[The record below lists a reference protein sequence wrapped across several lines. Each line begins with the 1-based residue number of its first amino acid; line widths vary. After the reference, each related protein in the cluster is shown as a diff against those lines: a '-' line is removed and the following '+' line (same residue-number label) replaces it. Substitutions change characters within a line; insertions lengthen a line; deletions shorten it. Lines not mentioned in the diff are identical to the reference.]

1 MQLSQTGILA
11 QPKPTRLGSVSSGS
25 TNPQDVRRAAEDF
38 EAVFLGQFVAGMMQG
53 LSAEGPLGGGD
64 EPFAAML
71 REEYGRLIARSG
83 GIGIADSVMRQLLHT
98 QEAG

>member
-1 MQLSQTGILA
+1 MRLSQTGTMA
-11 QPKPTRLGSVSSGS
+11 QPHLTRSRPVLDGSA
-25 TNPQDVRRAAEDF
+25 NPQDMRRAAEDF

-64 EPFAAML
+64 DPFAAML

-83 GIGIADSVMRQLLHT
+83 GIGIADSVMRQLLHA